1 MNTSNF
7 GKKSLIGLSLLTAG
21 LCAGCGQN
29 YSNGERVGV
38 VTKLSEKGIIF
49 KSWEGEMLIA
59 LPVAVAGTTQ
69 PEKFTFNVAT
79 EAVDQVKKAM
89 ASGQRVEV
97 VYRQWFLSPPTI
109 DNEHVVTAVK
119 SAE

>member
-1 MNTSNF
+1 MSTKNF
-7 GKKSLIGLSLLTAG
+7 MTKLRIGLFLLTAM

-29 YSNGERVGV
+29 YSNGERIGV
-38 VTKLSEKGIIF
+38 VTKLSEKGVIF

-69 PEKFTFNVAT
+69 PEKFTFNVAA
-79 EAVDQVKKAM
+79 EAVGQVKKAM
-89 ASGQRVEV
+89 SSGQRVEL
-97 VYRQWFLSPPTI
+97 VYRQWFLAPPTI
-109 DNEHVVTAVK
+109 ENGHVVIAVK